1 MESVD
6 FRSNRACGMRFLK
19 NRSNRKAVFAKKKM
33 AVILTLYTL
42 EAWAQ
47 KKLLCISGVFRVG
60 CQVETQVLL
69 SFS

>member
-1 MESVD
+1 MDSVD
-6 FRSNRACGMRFLK
+6 YAQNRASGMRFLK
-19 NRSNRKAVFAKKKM
+19 NRSNREAVFAHKKN
-33 AVILTLYTL
+33 AVILILYTL

-47 KKLLCISGVFRVG
+47 KKLLCINGVLRVG